1 MLKQEFLY
9 RLKAQLKGLPEKE
22 VFDRIC
28 FYEEMIDDRIEE
40 GKTEEDAV
48 NDIGTVEEVAAQI
61 LKDIP
66 LSKVIKEK
74 IKPKR
79 NFRVWEIILIAL
91 GSPIWLS
98 LLIAAV
104 AVAISLYA
112 VLWSLVITLFAVE
125 GSFIGGALGG
135 VIAGVGIMISGN
147 SFTSVILLACAIVC
161 AGLAVFTAFA
171 CRYSVKVT
179 VLLIKKIF
187 LAIKK
192 CLIKKE
198 RAQ

>member
-98 LLIAAV
+98 LLIAAF
-104 AVAISLYA
+104 AVAISLYV

-125 GSFIGGALGG
+125 GSFIGVALGG

-147 SFTSVILLACAIVC
+147 SFTGVILLACAIVC
-161 AGLAVFTAFA
+161 AGLAVFTVFA
-171 CRYSVKVT
+171 CKYSVKVT

-198 RAQ
+198 RA

>member
-98 LLIAAV
+98 LLIAAF

-112 VLWSLVITLFAVE
+112 VLWSVVITLFAVE
-125 GSFIGGALGG
+125 GSFIGVALGG

-147 SFTSVILLACAIVC
+147 SFTGVILLACAIVC
-161 AGLAVFTAFA
+161 AGLAVFTVFA

>member
-98 LLIAAV
+98 LLIAAF

-112 VLWSLVITLFAVE
+112 VLWSVVITLFAVE
-125 GSFIGGALGG
+125 GSFIGVALGG

-147 SFTSVILLACAIVC
+147 SFTGVILLACAIVC
-161 AGLAVFTAFA
+161 AGLAVFTVFA

-187 LAIKK
+187 LTIKK

-198 RAQ
+198 RA